1 MLKKIIHKLIII
13 IQKVIISVLLFIV
26 YYLFFGLTV
35 VIAFLFKRRIVW
47 GRDYLKGT
55 TWLNAA
61 GYDEDML
68 QSKMQS

>member
-1 MLKKIIHKLIII
+1 M
-13 IQKVIISVLLFIV
+13 LLFIV
-26 YYLFFGLTV
+26 YYLVFGLTV
-35 VIAFLFKRRIVW
+35 VIAFLFKRRIVV